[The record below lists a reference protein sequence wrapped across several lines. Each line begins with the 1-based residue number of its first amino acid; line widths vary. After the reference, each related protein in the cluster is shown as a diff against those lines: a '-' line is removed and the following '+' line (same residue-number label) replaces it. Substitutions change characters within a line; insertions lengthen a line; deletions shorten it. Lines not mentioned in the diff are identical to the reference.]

1 MNGSQLVKLYN
12 MAFSFALNQPCSAT
26 NAAAHV
32 VDVEAP
38 MEFRSI
44 RDVTWIVY
52 EWTPLPTDVRQRA
65 MPEHEGP
72 AKFCHP
78 SIHVAAQLL
87 PSAILPYGVRS
98 ATMLQPK
105 ATSQLYAEDTVNGPS
120 AGRSDRDDEALD
132 EEEEEP
138 AIDDCESLL
147 RTRTVPSGKEML
159 STWTTV
165 PLSVAMN
172 SLGGVWWWCASSSH
186 VRLKPW

>member
-65 MPEHEGP
+65 MPEHEGTCGG
-72 AKFCHP
+72 AAAALGDIAVRGKVGHD
-78 SIHVAAQLL
+78 VAAE
-87 PSAILPYGVRS
+87 GN
-98 ATMLQPK
+98 QPVIRGGHR
-105 ATSQLYAEDTVNGPS
+105 ERPV
-120 AGRSDRDDEALD
+120 GR
-132 EEEEEP
+132 
-138 AIDDCESLL
+138 
-147 RTRTVPSGKEML
+147 
-159 STWTTV
+159 
-165 PLSVAMN
+165 
-172 SLGGVWWWCASSSH
+172 
-186 VRLKPW
+186 